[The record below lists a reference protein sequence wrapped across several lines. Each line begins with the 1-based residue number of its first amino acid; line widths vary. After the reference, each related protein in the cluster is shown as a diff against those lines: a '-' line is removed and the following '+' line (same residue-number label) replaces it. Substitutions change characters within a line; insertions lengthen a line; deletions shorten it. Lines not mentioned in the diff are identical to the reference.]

1 MDVPSSVKTE
11 ICEIGRRLYQRG
23 LVSAYEGNISV
34 RVGPDEVLCTPSQMC
49 KGFLASDDLCT
60 VNLRGEQTAGMRRR
74 TSEILLHLVVYRERS
89 DVRAVV
95 HAHPPHVLAFALSG
109 EPVPSGHLAEVE
121 VFLGPVP
128 TTPYDTPGTARFA
141 ETVTPFVR
149 DATAIVLANHGSVTF
164 GPTLAD
170 AWQKTEILDAYCRV
184 LLLTR
189 QLGTPRR
196 LTEAQ
201 IGELLALKKRIGLH
215 DPRL

>member
-1 MDVPSSVKTE
+1 MSVRNE

-34 RVGPDEVLCTPSQMC
+34 RIGSDEVLCTPSQLC
-49 KGFLASDDLCT
+49 KGFLTPDDLCS
-60 VNLRGEQTAGMRRR
+60 VNMQGTPTGQGRQP
-74 TSEILLHLVVYRERS
+74 TSEILLHLVIYRERP

-95 HAHPPHVLAFALSG
+95 HAHPPHALAFALAG
-109 EPVPSGHLAEVE
+109 ELVPSGHLAEVE

-149 DATAIVLANHGSVTF
+149 DATAIVLANHGTVTY
-164 GPTLAD
+164 GPNLID

-196 LTEAQ
+196 LSDEHVT
-201 IGELLALKKRIGLH
+201 ELLMLKKRLGLS
-215 DPRL
+215 DPRVAL

>member
-1 MDVPSSVKTE
+1 MDSSVSIRDE

-34 RVGPDEVLCTPSQMC
+34 RTGPDEVLCTPSQLC
-49 KGFLASDDLCT
+49 KGFLTPDDLCT
-60 VNLRGEQTAGMRRR
+60 VNMQGRQTGGRRR
-74 TSEILLHLVVYRERS
+74 STSEILLHLVIYRERP
-89 DVRAVV
+89 DVHAVV
-95 HAHPPHVLAFALSG
+95 HAHPPHALAFALTG

-128 TTPYDTPGTARFA
+128 ITPYDTPGTARFA

-149 DATAIVLANHGSVTF
+149 EATAIVLANHGSVTY
-164 GPTLAD
+164 GPNLTD

-184 LLLTR
+184 LLLAR

-196 LTEAQ
+196 LSDEHIA
-201 IGELLALKKRIGLH
+201 ELLALKKGLGLGSAT
-215 DPRL
+215 R